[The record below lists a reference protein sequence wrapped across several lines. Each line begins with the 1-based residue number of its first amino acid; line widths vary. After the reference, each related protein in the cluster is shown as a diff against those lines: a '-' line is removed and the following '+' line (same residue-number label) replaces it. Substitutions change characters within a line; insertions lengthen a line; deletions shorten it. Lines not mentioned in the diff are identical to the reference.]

1 MVVKGYTSALVGVEA
16 IVVTV
21 ESSSMSFNGEM
32 GVTCVIGL
40 PDNSIKES
48 LFRCEAAITHSGFE
62 KVRQRQ
68 IINLS
73 PANLRKEG
81 SGYDLPIAIAMLAMS
96 FQIPMERLGQF
107 IVMGELSLDG
117 KVKPIPGVLPM
128 AMCAKK
134 AGFVGVIVPADNAFE
149 ASVVDGILVYGVNDL
164 EEAANFLADRI
175 KLTPVNHH
183 TALSEA
189 MENVKYEFDFA
200 DVKGQEN
207 VKRAL
212 EIASAG
218 GHNAIL
224 IGPPGAGKTLLAKS
238 IQSIL
243 PTMTVSEALET
254 SAIHS
259 VAGKLN
265 QKQSVISNRV
275 FRSPHHSISHIALVG
290 GGSTPKP
297 GEISLAHN
305 GVLFLDELP
314 EFHRN
319 ALESMRQPIED
330 GKVHISRSKFSI
342 EYPSKFMLIA
352 SMNPC
357 PCGYLNHPTIE
368 CTCPMGNIMRYLSKV
383 SGPLLDRID
392 LHVEVSPIPIDDL
405 SSNKNRCESSATIRE
420 RVTLARAIQKTRFQ
434 NSEFQQIHCNSQ
446 IPSKFIQRLCHL
458 QPVSQTLLESAMSRL
473 QLSAR
478 AYHRILKV
486 ARTIADLA
494 NEQEIQPEHVAE
506 AIQYR
511 SLDRSNWGNRV
522 APMD

>member
-1 MVVKGYTSALVGVEA
+1 MVVKGYASALVGVEA

-40 PDNSIKES
+40 PDNSVKES

-81 SGYDLPIAIAMLAMS
+81 AGYDLPIAIAMLAMS
-96 FQIPMERLGQF
+96 FQIPTHRMEKY

-117 KVKPIPGVLPM
+117 NVKPIPGVLPM
-128 AMCAKK
+128 ALCAKK
-134 AGFVGVIVPADNAFE
+134 AGFIGIIVPADNAFE
-149 ASVVDGILVYGVNDL
+149 ASVVEGINVYGVKNL
-164 EEAANFLADRI
+164 AEAANFLADRI
-175 KLTPVNHH
+175 KLTPTSHH

-189 MENVKYEFDFA
+189 IDKISFEFDFA

-243 PTMTVSEALET
+243 PQMSVAEALET

-265 QKQSVISNRV
+265 QKQSIISKRV

-290 GGSTPKP
+290 GGNKPKP

-314 EFHRN
+314 EFHRD
-319 ALESMRQPIED
+319 ALESMRQPLEE

-357 PCGYLNHPTIE
+357 PCGYFNHPTIE
-368 CTCPMGNIMRYLSKV
+368 CKCPVGNIVRYLSKV

-392 LHVEVSPIPIDDL
+392 LHVEVSPINIDDL
-405 SSNKNRCESSATIRE
+405 SSATLQGESSEKIRE
-420 RVTLARAIQKTRFQ
+420 RVISARAIQKMRFQ
-434 NSEFQQIHCNSQ
+434 NSRYQDIHCNSQ
-446 IPSKFIQRLCHL
+446 IPSKHIQEVCKL
-458 QPVSQTLLESAMSRL
+458 QMSSQKLLESAMTRL
-473 QLSAR
+473 HLSAR
-478 AYHRILKV
+478 GYHRILKV
-486 ARTIADLA
+486 ARTVADLA
-494 NEQEIQPEHVAE
+494 NEIEIQPEHVAE

-511 SLDRSNWGNRV
+511 SLDRSNWR
-522 APMD
+522 M

>member
-1 MVVKGYTSALVGVEA
+1 MVVKGYASALVGVEA

-40 PDNSIKES
+40 PDNSVKES

-81 SGYDLPIAIAMLAMS
+81 AGYDLPIAIAMLAMS
-96 FQIPMERLGQF
+96 FQIPTKRLEDY

-128 AMCAKK
+128 ALCAKK
-134 AGFVGVIVPADNAFE
+134 NGFSGIIVPSESAFE
-149 ASVVDGILVYGVNDL
+149 ASVVEDIEVYGVNNL
-164 EEAANFLADRI
+164 AEAANFLADRI
-175 KLTPVNHH
+175 KLTPIFHRH
-183 TALSEA
+183 SLSKELA
-189 MENVKYEFDFA
+189 QTTFDFDFA

-243 PTMTVSEALET
+243 PKMSITEALET

-265 QKQSVISNRV
+265 QRQSIISQRV

-290 GGSTPKP
+290 GGNKPKP

-314 EFHRN
+314 EFNRD
-319 ALESMRQPIED
+319 ALESLRQPIEE

-357 PCGYLNHPTIE
+357 PCGYYNHPTIE
-368 CTCPMGNIMRYLSKV
+368 CKCPVGNIVRYLSKI

-392 LHVEVSPIPIDDL
+392 LHVEVSPININDL
-405 SSNKNRCESSATIRE
+405 SNVKSTSESSERIRE
-420 RVTLARAIQKTRFQ
+420 RVTSAREIQKSRFK
-434 NSEFQQIHCNSQ
+434 NSPCRHIHCNSQ
-446 IPSKFIQRLCHL
+446 IPSKYIQQICKM
-458 QPVSQTLLESAMSRL
+458 QASSTKLLNSAMSRL
-473 QLSAR
+473 NLSAR

-486 ARTIADLA
+486 ARTIADLSHE
-494 NEQEIQPEHVAE
+494 NEIKPEHVAE

-511 SLDRSNWGNRV
+511 SLDRTNWSV
-522 APMD
+522 

>member
-1 MVVKGYTSALVGVEA
+1 MVVKGYASALVGVEA

-40 PDNSIKES
+40 PDNSVKES
-48 LFRCEAAITHSGFE
+48 LFRCEAAISHSGFE

-96 FQIPMERLGQF
+96 FQIPAKRLQEYM
-107 IVMGELSLDG
+107 IMGELSLDG

-128 AMCAKK
+128 ALCAKK
-134 AGFVGVIVPADNAFE
+134 AGFTGIIVPADNAIE
-149 ASVVDGILVYGVNDL
+149 ASVVADILVFGVQTL
-164 EEAANFLADRI
+164 EETANFLADRI
-175 KLTPVNHH
+175 TLTP
-183 TALSEA
+183 LSPHIGLSDTI
-189 MENVKYEFDFA
+189 ENACFDFDFA

-243 PTMTVSEALET
+243 PVMSVSEALET

-265 QKQSVISNRV
+265 QKQGVITNRV

-290 GGSTPKP
+290 GGNNPKP

-357 PCGYLNHPTIE
+357 PCGYYNHPTKE
-368 CTCPMGNIMRYLSKV
+368 CTCPPGNIVRYLSKV

-392 LHVEVSPIPIDDL
+392 LHVEVSPIHIEDL
-405 SSNKNRCESSATIRE
+405 SNFDTHCESSATIRK
-420 RVTLARAIQKTRFQ
+420 RVTSARTIQKNRFQ
-434 NSEFQQIHCNSQ
+434 NSHLQHIHCNSQ
-446 IPSKFIQRLCHL
+446 IPSKFIHQLCEVRPTSQKLL
-458 QPVSQTLLESAMSRL
+458 QSAMSRL
-473 QLSAR
+473 NLSAR

-494 NEQEIQPEHVAE
+494 NELEIQPEHVAE

-511 SLDRSNWGNRV
+511 SLDRSTWGN
-522 APMD
+522 

>member
-1 MVVKGYTSALVGVEA
+1 MVVKGYASALVGVEA

-40 PDNSIKES
+40 PDNSVKES
-48 LFRCEAAITHSGFE
+48 MFRCEAAISHSGFE

-96 FQIPMERLGQF
+96 FQIPVGKLEQF

-117 KVKPIPGVLPM
+117 KIKPISGVLPM

-134 AGFVGVIVPADNAFE
+134 AGFVGIIVPAENAME
-149 ASVVDGILVYGVNDL
+149 ASVVDGISIYGVRNL
-164 EEAANFLADRI
+164 AETANFLAGRI
-175 KLTPVNHH
+175 DLTPVGPFRMIS
-183 TALSEA
+183 TAIESES
-189 MENVKYEFDFA
+189 YEFDFA
-200 DVKGQEN
+200 DVRGQEN

-212 EIASAG
+212 EIACAG

-243 PTMTVSEALET
+243 PKMTLSEALET

-259 VAGKLN
+259 VAGILN
-265 QKQSVISNRV
+265 ANQNMVSKRV

-290 GGSTPKP
+290 GGNKPKP

-319 ALESMRQPIED
+319 ALESMRQPLED

-357 PCGYLNHPTIE
+357 PCGYYNHPTTE
-368 CTCPMGNIMRYLSKV
+368 CTCPPGNIMRYLSKV
-383 SGPLLDRID
+383 SGPLMDRID
-392 LHVEVSPIPIDDL
+392 LHVEVSPIQINDL
-405 SSNKNRCESSATIRE
+405 SNIPNASESSATIRE
-420 RVTLARAIQKTRFQ
+420 RVTKARLIQKTRFQ
-434 NSEFQQIHCNSQ
+434 KDGFEQIHNNSQ
-446 IPSKFIQRLCHL
+446 IPSKFIQQLCHL
-458 QPVSQTLLESAMSRL
+458 KPQSHQLLTSAMSRL
-473 QLSAR
+473 NLSAR

-486 ARTIADLA
+486 ARTIADLG
-494 NEQEIQPEHVAE
+494 NELDILPEHVAE

-511 SLDRSNWGNRV
+511 SLDRSRWGNSSTGLS
-522 APMD
+522 

>member
-1 MVVKGYTSALVGVEA
+1 MVVKGYASALVGVEA

-40 PDNSIKES
+40 PDNSVKES

-81 SGYDLPIAIAMLAMS
+81 AGYDLPIAIAMLAMS
-96 FQIPMERLGQF
+96 FQIPTKRLEDY

-128 AMCAKK
+128 ALCAKK
-134 AGFVGVIVPADNAFE
+134 NGFSGIIVPSENAFE
-149 ASVVDGILVYGVNDL
+149 ASVVEDIEVYGVNNL
-164 EEAANFLADRI
+164 AEAANFLADRI
-175 KLTPVNHH
+175 KLTPVFHH
-183 TALSEA
+183 HSLSKELA
-189 MENVKYEFDFA
+189 QTTFDFDFA

-243 PTMTVSEALET
+243 PQMSITEALET
-254 SAIHS
+254 STVHS

-265 QKQSVISNRV
+265 QKQSIISQRV

-290 GGSTPKP
+290 GGNKPKP

-314 EFHRN
+314 EFNRD
-319 ALESMRQPIED
+319 ALESLRQPIEE

-357 PCGYLNHPTIE
+357 PCGYNNHPTIE
-368 CTCPMGNIMRYLSKV
+368 CKCPVGNIVRYLSKI

-392 LHVEVSPIPIDDL
+392 LHVEVSPININDL
-405 SSNKNRCESSATIRE
+405 SNVKSTSESSERIRE
-420 RVTLARAIQKTRFQ
+420 RVTSAREIQKSRFK
-434 NSEFQQIHCNSQ
+434 NSPCQHIHCNSQ
-446 IPSKFIQRLCHL
+446 IPSKHIQQICKM
-458 QPVSQTLLESAMSRL
+458 QASSTKLLNSAMSRL
-473 QLSAR
+473 HLSAR

-486 ARTIADLA
+486 ARTIADLSHE
-494 NEQEIQPEHVAE
+494 NEIKPEHVAE

-511 SLDRSNWGNRV
+511 SLDRTNWSV
-522 APMD
+522 